1 MGDDHKNH
9 RFGVALAL
17 LGTVTV
23 TPDALMVRYA
33 EAAGAGPGLLICLKN
48 VLTGAFSLVAAL
60 VLYRC
65 RVRSICV
72 GIRAAAPHLALVAI
86 VQTLVNVGFPM
97 AFLFTGAARAL
108 LLVALN
114 PLWAALLGWGCLKER
129 PALPTFVC
137 LGLALVSILVV
148 FVPPMILS
156 DAGSGE
162 GTLGGDLIALATG
175 AALASYLTACRWAAR
190 ERPGCPLFFSAPLS
204 MLIGALCSLPF
215 ATTEATGRAALAE
228 PVFWGVMTADGFCLT
243 VAFACVVHAPQYTS
257 STQVALILLLE
268 NLLGPLWV
276 YLGFG
281 EVPSVWTFVGGG
293 MLICTLA
300 AHEVWLV
307 ARTTKSYRL
316 RASVWAG
323 HPPKY
328 STGTTSLEEGTTTA
342 EHESHVRA

>member
-1 MGDDHKNH
+1 
-9 RFGVALAL
+9 
-17 LGTVTV
+17 V

-108 LLVALN
+108 LLV
-114 PLWAALLGWGCLKER
+114 
-129 PALPTFVC
+129 ALPTFVC

-215 ATTEATGRAALAE
+215 ATTEATGRAALA
-228 PVFWGVMTADGFCLT
+228 
-243 VAFACVVHAPQYTS
+243 
-257 STQVALILLLE
+257 
-268 NLLGPLWV
+268 
-276 YLGFG
+276 
-281 EVPSVWTFVGGG
+281 
-293 MLICTLA
+293 
-300 AHEVWLV
+300 
-307 ARTTKSYRL
+307 
-316 RASVWAG
+316 
-323 HPPKY
+323 
-328 STGTTSLEEGTTTA
+328 
-342 EHESHVRA
+342 